1 MKITT
6 YNIWNDERGWPDRL
20 NQIYKE
26 IEKQN
31 ADIICLQDVPTEEH
45 CKSLAEKGNFKFYY
59 YIKQS
64 STCELAIMSKLPF
77 VSKRSFSEAL
87 IVTFQIGNS
96 LLEVMNVHLPWDSVL
111 SCEKQVIALVN
122 ENKKSNADYSIFC
135 GDFNCVDG
143 SSVQNFLFG
152 RQSLYGEEA
161 VPVWNDLAIV
171 YQNLTGIKP
180 KATLDLSSNPRWK
193 ENEYKE
199 CAGTRIEWILLK
211 ETYPKPTPKL
221 NAFGLFG
228 TEVSPTTGYC
238 ASDHYGVFAELDFEN
253 MISTL

>member
-1 MKITT
+1 MRIVT

-20 NQIYKE
+20 NQIYDE

-31 ADIICLQDVPTEEH
+31 ADIICLQDVPNEEH
-45 CKSLAEKGNFKFYY
+45 CKLLAEKCNFKFYY
-59 YIKQS
+59 YIKQN
-64 STCELAIMSKLPF
+64 STCELAILSKLPF
-77 VSKRSFSEAL
+77 VSMRSFCEAL
-87 IVTFQIGNS
+87 IVTIQINDS

-111 SCEKQVIALVN
+111 SCEKQVIALIN
-122 ENKKSNADYSIFC
+122 ENKKFNADYSIFC

-161 VPVWNDLAIV
+161 VPVWDDLAIA

-180 KATLDLSSNPRWK
+180 KATLDLSTNPRWK
-193 ENEYKE
+193 ENGYKE
-199 CAGTRIEWILLK
+199 CAGTRIDWILLK

-221 NAFGLFG
+221 NSFGLFG
-228 TEVSPTTGYC
+228 TEVSHKTGYC

-253 MISTL
+253 IISTL

>member
-1 MKITT
+1 MKVAT

-20 NQIYKE
+20 KQIYKE

-31 ADIICLQDVPTEEH
+31 ADILCLQDVPNEEH
-45 CKSLAEKGNFKFYY
+45 CKLLAEKGNFKFYY
-59 YIKQS
+59 FKQS
-64 STCELAIMSKLPF
+64 STCELAILSKLPF
-77 VSKRSFSEAL
+77 VSKHCHSEAL
-87 IVTFQIGNS
+87 IGTFQMGDS
-96 LLEVMNVHLPWDSVL
+96 LIEVMNVHLPWDSVL
-111 SCEKQVIALVN
+111 SCEKQVITLVN

-152 RQSLYGEEA
+152 KQSLYGEEA

-171 YQNLTGIKP
+171 YQNFTDIKP

-193 ENEYKE
+193 ENRYKE
-199 CAGTRIEWILLK
+199 CAGTRIDWILLK

-221 NAFGLFG
+221 SAFGLFG
-228 TEVSPTTGYC
+228 TQVSPSTGYC

-253 MISTL
+253 IISTL